1 MNIKEIDEKLAIA
14 GRRTSFFTPEQ
25 ARELLGDEWAD
36 ANPAALGTF
45 STGAIINALLDMRL
59 ELTTPEEVTHDSS
72 ESIQEELDSL
82 TGSDIGIS

>member
-1 MNIKEIDEKLAIA
+1 MNIEEIDASLAIA

-36 ANPAALGTF
+36 ENPASLGTF

-59 ELTTPEEVTHDSS
+59 EQTTPEEVTHDSS
-72 ESIQEELDSL
+72 ESIQEELDSIA
-82 TGSDIGIS
+82 GADIGIS